1 MKVLCHV
8 SSDLLYIGAVLFFY
22 IYIWNKNIYSNFYFY
37 YDEELKTRS
46 KIVWRK
52 GRGSG
57 IVVLFF
63 FFFVFWLLA
72 LWRNH
77 HRWVALKA
85 AELGSLF
92 PLVESL
98 QEETLWKNGWT
109 ILNEEDSLLNNFSSF
124 PHTLE

>member
-1 MKVLCHV
+1 M
-8 SSDLLYIGAVLFFY
+8 
-22 IYIWNKNIYSNFYFY
+22 
-37 YDEELKTRS
+37 
-46 KIVWRK
+46 
-52 GRGSG
+52 
-57 IVVLFF
+57 
-63 FFFVFWLLA
+63 
-72 LWRNH
+72 
-77 HRWVALKA
+77 ALKA